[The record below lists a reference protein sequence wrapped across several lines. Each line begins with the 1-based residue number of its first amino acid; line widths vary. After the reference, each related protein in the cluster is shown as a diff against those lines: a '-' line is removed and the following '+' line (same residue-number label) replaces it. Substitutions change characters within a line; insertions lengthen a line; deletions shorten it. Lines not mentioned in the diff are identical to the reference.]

1 MSKQKYRI
9 NLSVKETRELEEII
23 RKQSTAQNIAKRA
36 RIIIKANDEMKGNR
50 EIAREMGISPCD
62 ITLWTKRWIERFDL
76 PVIERLKDAP
86 RSGSPGRISPEQSC
100 QIIALACETPETYNI
115 PISHWTHKELAKQV
129 IKQGI
134 VDKISPSYIGQL
146 LKKKDLKPHQIRY
159 WLNAKPDAKRDERIV
174 DICKVYH
181 DTPQTKDEIAFSIDE
196 MTGIQALERIS
207 EDLPLSEGKVI
218 AREFEYKR
226 NGTQTLIA
234 GMNIETGQIIADC
247 GDTRKE
253 KDFASFIKKLI
264 ETNEDKK
271 ICHIVLDQLNTH
283 KSETL
288 VRLIAEHC
296 GIDEELGVKGK
307 SGILKSMATR
317 EEFLSQSNKSV
328 IFHYTPKHASWMN
341 QIEIW
346 FGILT
351 RNLIKRG
358 NFSSKEVLK
367 TKLNNFI
374 NYFNET
380 MAKPFKWT
388 YCGKPLEL

>member
-1 MSKQKYRI
+1 MQ
-9 NLSVKETRELEEII
+9 
-23 RKQSTAQNIAKRA
+23 
-36 RIIIKANDEMKGNR
+36 
-50 EIAREMGISPCD
+50 
-62 ITLWTKRWIERFDL
+62 
-76 PVIERLKDAP
+76 
-86 RSGSPGRISPEQSC
+86 
-100 QIIALACETPETYNI
+100 
-115 PISHWTHKELAKQV
+115 
-129 IKQGI
+129 
-134 VDKISPSYIGQL
+134 
-146 LKKKDLKPHQIRY
+146 PHRIRY
-159 WLNAKPDAKRDERIV
+159 WLNAKPDEKRDERIA
-174 DICKVYH
+174 DICDVYH
-181 DTPQTKDEIAFSIDE
+181 RIPETQDEIAVSVDE
-196 MTGIQALERIS
+196 MTGIQALERMVD
-207 EDLPLSEGKVI
+207 DLPMSAGKVI

-234 GMNIETGQIIADC
+234 GMNIETGQITADC

-264 ETNEDKK
+264 EKNKDKK

-296 GIDEELGVKGK
+296 GIDEDLGVKGK

-317 EEFLSQSNKSV
+317 AEFLSQSNKSL

-346 FGILT
+346 FGILMK
-351 RNLIKRG
+351 NLIKRG
-358 NFSSKEVLK
+358 NFSSKEDLK

-374 NYFNET
+374 DYFNET

-388 YCGKPLEL
+388 YYGKPLEI